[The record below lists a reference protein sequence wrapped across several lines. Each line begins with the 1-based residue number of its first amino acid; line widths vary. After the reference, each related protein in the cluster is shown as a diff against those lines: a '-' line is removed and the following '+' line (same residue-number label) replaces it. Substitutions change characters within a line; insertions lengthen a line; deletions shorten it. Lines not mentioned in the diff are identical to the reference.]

1 MKIAIIGTGGIGGYF
16 GGKLANAGYDVTFLA
31 RGKHLLALKENG
43 LKVKSIQGDFHV
55 EVVNATD
62 NINKIGK
69 CDLVILCLKAW
80 QVKEIASELNSILHE
95 NSIILPL
102 QNGVQT
108 ADELQAQID
117 SKHII
122 GGLCRIISKIES
134 PGVINHFGINPIIVY
149 GELDNST
156 SDRIV
161 KLKEVFDKAG
171 VSAKI
176 ADDIHSEL
184 WKKFISICISGLLA
198 ITKTSYGELREIPET
213 RKMMVDLLNEIYLL
227 SQKVGVRIDSDFIEK
242 TVAGIDSLPYD
253 TTSSLTR
260 DVWEGKPSEIE
271 YQNGDVVRIAEK
283 YNVDVPV
290 NRFVYSSI
298 IPMEMKARK
307 SVLK

>member
-1 MKIAIIGTGGIGGYF
+1 MSF
-16 GGKLANAGYDVTFLA
+16 
-31 RGKHLLALKENG
+31 
-43 LKVKSIQGDFHV
+43 
-55 EVVNATD
+55 
-62 NINKIGK
+62 
-69 CDLVILCLKAW
+69 
-80 QVKEIASELNSILHE
+80 
-95 NSIILPL
+95 
-102 QNGVQT
+102 
-108 ADELQAQID
+108 
-117 SKHII
+117 
-122 GGLCRIISKIES
+122 
-134 PGVINHFGINPIIVY
+134 PI
-149 GELDNST
+149 
-156 SDRIV
+156 
-161 KLKEVFDKAG
+161 
-171 VSAKI
+171 
-176 ADDIHSEL
+176 L